1 MPLVSVLLP
10 AKDAEATVDAAV
22 ASVLSQSLTDLELVA
37 VDDGSTD
44 GTRARLERWAER
56 DGRVRVLA
64 SPGRGLVRALN
75 FGLAH
80 CRGRYVARMDAD
92 DESPPKRLEK
102 SVAALE
108 RDRALAAVGTGVEIF
123 RDDRP
128 VSPNMVAY
136 GRWLGSLTTPEL
148 LFRDRFVESPL
159 CHPSATLRAEA
170 LARVGGYQDGDFP
183 EDWALWL
190 ELLDAGFKLVNL
202 PEVLFRW
209 RDHDRRLTRS
219 DARYSWESLV
229 KLKARYLARVV
240 KDRCIVW
247 GAGELGLAL
256 TRALKSHGISI
267 ERLVEVS
274 PKKIGQ
280 RIHGAPVVSPEAMGE
295 PDGVHLVAAVGAKGA
310 REQIRQFLTERG
322 WTEGRDFTCAG

>member
-92 DESPPKRLEK
+92 DESPPTRL
-102 SVAALE
+102 
-108 RDRALAAVGTGVEIF
+108 DRALAAVGTGVGIF

-202 PEVLFRW
+202 PEVLFGGSR
-209 RDHDRRLTRS
+209 
-219 DARYSWESLV
+219 
-229 KLKARYLARVV
+229 
-240 KDRCIVW
+240 
-247 GAGELGLAL
+247 GP
-256 TRALKSHGISI
+256 TRA
-267 ERLVEVS
+267 
-274 PKKIGQ
+274 
-280 RIHGAPVVSPEAMGE
+280 
-295 PDGVHLVAAVGAKGA
+295 
-310 REQIRQFLTERG
+310 TRG
-322 WTEGRDFTCAG
+322 RAW